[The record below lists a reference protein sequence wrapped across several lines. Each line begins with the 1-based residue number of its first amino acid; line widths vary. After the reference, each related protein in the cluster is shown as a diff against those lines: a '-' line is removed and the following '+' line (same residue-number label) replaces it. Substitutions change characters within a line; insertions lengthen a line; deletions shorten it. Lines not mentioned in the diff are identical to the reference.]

1 MANTILHKRSGTQG
15 SVPATGN
22 VSLGELVLNTYDG
35 RLFTKKNDGTAAI
48 VDLTQND
55 KITLSGDATGTST
68 NPAAGTAY
76 SNLAVT
82 LATVNSDVGF
92 FGGASGGGAQLS
104 YFTVNAKGLV
114 TSAGNAA
121 LNTQAVTQAAN
132 TTNITANATVGTVGF
147 DLTNT
152 SVTAGTYGSSS
163 SVPTI
168 TVDAKGRITGVTTNT
183 ISTSFTLAGTSGTAT
198 VAGGSTLTLAGTYG
212 VTVAVGST
220 YANISTPQDLRST
233 ASPTFANITAGE
245 ITVSGNS
252 ISSTNAIIS
261 IDPST
266 AGAGGT
272 VIIAGNL
279 QVTGT
284 TTTVNSTTLDVGDIN
299 ITLAKDSATD
309 AASNGA
315 GITVKGANDKTFTY
329 VSSGDNWAMNK
340 PLNITGGLTTSA
352 NTIVN
357 STLYAQGLYDNS
369 NRVLTTGTSFG
380 NSGGDA
386 SVSGAYNA
394 LALTLATVNT
404 NTGTFGNATYVARP
418 TVNAKGLITAVAET
432 KIAPA
437 FADITSTPTTLTGYG
452 ITDALS
458 TSSTIDGGTY

>member
-1 MANTILHKRSGTQG
+1 
-15 SVPATGN
+15 

-55 KITLSGDATGTST
+55 KITLSGDASGTST

-82 LATVNSDVGF
+82 LATVNSNTGTW
-92 FGGASGGGAQLS
+92 GGANGQIPT
-104 YFTVNAKGLV
+104 FTVNAKGLV
-114 TSAGNAA
+114 TAAGNIA
-121 LNTQAVTQAAN
+121 LDTQAVTLAAN
-132 TTNITANATVGTVGF
+132 STNITANTTVGSVAF

-152 SVTAGTYGSSS
+152 SVTAGNYGSATN
-163 SVPTI
+163 VPTI
-168 TVDAKGRITGVTTNT
+168 VVDAKGRVTSITTNS
-183 ISTSFTLAGTSGTAT
+183 ISTSFTVAGTSGTAT
-198 VAGGSTLTLAGTYG
+198 VAGASTLTFASTNG
-212 VTVAVGST
+212 VTIAVGST

-233 ASPTFANITAGE
+233 ASPTFANVTAGE
-245 ITVSGNS
+245 ITVTGNS

-266 AGAGGT
+266 AGVGGT

-284 TTTVNSTTLDVGDIN
+284 TTTVNSTTLDIGDIN
-299 ITLAKDSATD
+299 IILAKDSVTD

-329 VSSGDNWAMNK
+329 VSSSDNWAMNK

-357 STLYAQGLYDNS
+357 STLYAQSLYDNS
-369 NRVLTTGTSFG
+369 NRVLTSATSFS

-394 LALTLATVNT
+394 LLLTLATVNT

-418 TVNAKGLITAVAET
+418 TVNAKGLITAVAEA
-432 KIAPA
+432 KITPA
-437 FADITSTPTTLTGYG
+437 FADITSTPTTLSGYG

>member
-1 MANTILHKRSGTQG
+1 MSNTILHKRSGTQG

-22 VSLGELVLNTYDG
+22 VSLGELVINTYDG
-35 RLFTKKNDGTAAI
+35 RLFTKKNDGTAAVI
-48 VDLTQND
+48 DLTQND

-68 NPAAGTAY
+68 NPAAGSAY

-82 LATVNSDVGF
+82 LATVNSNTGTW
-92 FGGASGGGAQLS
+92 GGADGQIPTI
-104 YFTVNAKGLV
+104 TVNAKGLV
-114 TSAGNAA
+114 TASGNVA

-132 TTNITANATVGTVGF
+132 TTNITANATVGIVGF

-152 SVTAGTYGSSS
+152 AVTAGNYGSSS

-168 TVDAKGRITGVTTNT
+168 TVDAKGRITGVTTNS

-220 YANISTPQDLRST
+220 YANIATPQDLQTT
-233 ASPTFANITAGE
+233 ASPTFANVTAGE
-245 ITVSGNS
+245 ITITGNS
-252 ISSTNAIIS
+252 IGSTNAIIS

-266 AGAGGT
+266 AGVGGT

-284 TTTVNSTTLDVGDIN
+284 TTSVNSTTVEVGDLN
-299 ITLAKDSATD
+299 LTLAKDSATD

-315 GITVKGANDKTFTY
+315 GITIKGANDKTITY
-329 VSSGDNWAMNK
+329 VSAGDNWAMNK

-352 NTIVN
+352 NTAIN

-369 NRVLTTGTSFG
+369 NRVLTTGTSFA

-394 LALTLATVNT
+394 LSLTLATVNT
-404 NTGTFGNATYVARP
+404 TVGTFGNATYVSRP
-418 TVNAKGLITAVAET
+418 TVNAKGLVTAVAET
-432 KIAPA
+432 KITPA
-437 FADITSTPTTLTGYG
+437 FADITSTPTSLTGYG

>member
-1 MANTILHKRSGTQG
+1 MANTIIHKRSSTQN

-68 NPAAGTAY
+68 NPAAGSAY

-82 LATVNSDVGF
+82 LATVNSNTGTW
-92 FGGASGGGAQLS
+92 GGANGQIPT
-104 YFTVNAKGLV
+104 FTVNGKGLV
-114 TSAGNAA
+114 TAAGNVA

-152 SVTAGTYGSSS
+152 SVTAGTYGSAS

-168 TVDAKGRITGVTTNT
+168 VVDAKGRVTSITTNAIST
-183 ISTSFTLAGTSGTAT
+183 STSFTVAGTSGTAT

-212 VTVAVGST
+212 VTVAVGTT

-233 ASPTFANITAGE
+233 AGPTFANVTAGE
-245 ITVSGNS
+245 ITITGNS
-252 ISSTNAIIS
+252 ITSTNAVIS

-266 AGAGGT
+266 AGVGGT

-284 TTTVNSTTLDVGDIN
+284 TTTVNSTTIEVSDLNLV
-299 ITLAKDSATD
+299 LAKDSVTD

-340 PLNITGGLTTSA
+340 SLNITGGLTTSA

-369 NRVLTTGTSFG
+369 NRVLTTGTSFS

-394 LALTLATVNT
+394 LSLTLATVNT
-404 NTGTFGNATYVARP
+404 NVGTFGNATYVARP
-418 TVNAKGLITAVAET
+418 TVNAKGLITAVAEA

-437 FADITSTPTTLTGYG
+437 FADITSTPTTLSGYG

>member
-1 MANTILHKRSGTQG
+1 MANTILHKRSGTQS

-55 KITLSGDATGTST
+55 KITLSGDASGTST
-68 NPAAGTAY
+68 NPAAGAAY
-76 SNLAVT
+76 SNLSVT
-82 LATVNSDVGF
+82 LATVNSNIGT
-92 FGGASGGGAQLS
+92 FGGANGQIPT
-104 YFTVNAKGLV
+104 FTVNGKGLV
-114 TSAGNAA
+114 TAAGNVA

-132 TTNITANATVGTVGF
+132 TTNITANASVGTVGF

-152 SVTAGTYGSSS
+152 SVTAGNYGSAS

-168 TVDAKGRITGVTTNT
+168 VVDAKGRVTSVTTNA

-233 ASPTFANITAGE
+233 AGPTFANVTAGE
-245 ITVSGNS
+245 ITITGNS
-252 ISSTNAIIS
+252 ITSTNAVIS

-266 AGAGGT
+266 AGVGGT
-272 VIIAGNL
+272 VVIAGNL

-284 TTTVNSTTLDVGDIN
+284 TTTVNSTTLDIGDIN
-299 ITLAKDSATD
+299 ITLAKDSVTD

-340 PLNITGGLTTSA
+340 SLNITGGLTTSA

-357 STLYAQGLYDNS
+357 STLYAQSLYDNS
-369 NRVLTTGTSFG
+369 NRVLTTASSHA

-386 SVSGAYNA
+386 SVSGVYNA
-394 LALTLATVNT
+394 LVLTLATVNT

>member
-15 SVPATGN
+15 AVPLLAN
-22 VSLGELVLNTYDG
+22 LSLGELSINTWDG
-35 RLFTKKNDGTAAI
+35 RLYTKKNDGSNAI

-55 KITLSGDATGTST
+55 KITLSGDASGTST
-68 NPAAGTAY
+68 NPTAGTAY

-82 LATVNSDVGF
+82 LATVNSNTGTW
-92 FGGASGGGAQLS
+92 GGNGQIPA
-104 YFTVNAKGLV
+104 FTVNAKGLV
-114 TSAGNAA
+114 TAASNVA
-121 LNTQAVTQAAN
+121 LNTQAVTVAAN

-152 SVTAGTYGSSS
+152 TVTAGNYGSAA

-168 TVDAKGRITGVTTNT
+168 VVDAKGRVTSITTNA
-183 ISTSFTLAGTSGTAT
+183 ISTSFTVAGTSGTAT
-198 VAGGSTLTLAGTYG
+198 VSGGSTLTLAGTYG
-212 VTVAVGST
+212 VTVAVGTT
-220 YANISTPQDLRST
+220 YANIATPQDLRST
-233 ASPTFANITAGE
+233 AGPTFANVTAGE
-245 ITVSGNS
+245 ITITGNS
-252 ISSTNAIIS
+252 ITSTNAVIS

-266 AGAGGT
+266 AGVGGT
-272 VIIAGNL
+272 VVIAGNL

-284 TTTVNSTTLDVGDIN
+284 TTTVNSTTLDIGDIN
-299 ITLAKDSATD
+299 ITLAKDSVTD

-329 VSSGDNWAMNK
+329 VSAGDNWAMNK
-340 PLNITGGLTTSA
+340 ALNITGGLTTSA

-369 NRVLTTGTSFG
+369 NRVLTSATSHS

-386 SVSGAYNA
+386 TVSGVYNA
-394 LALTLATVNT
+394 LVLTLATVNT
-404 NTGTFGNATYVARP
+404 NVGTFGNATYVARP

-432 KIAPA
+432 KITPA
-437 FADITSTPTTLTGYG
+437 FADITGTPTTISGYG

>member
-1 MANTILHKRSGTQG
+1 MANTILHKRSGTQS

-55 KITLSGDATGTST
+55 KITLSGDASGTST
-68 NPAAGTAY
+68 NPAAGAAY
-76 SNLAVT
+76 SNLSVT
-82 LATVNSDVGF
+82 LATVNSNIGT
-92 FGGASGGGAQLS
+92 FGGANGQIPT
-104 YFTVNAKGLV
+104 FTVNGKGLV
-114 TSAGNAA
+114 TAAGNVA

-132 TTNITANATVGTVGF
+132 TTNITANASVGTVGF

-152 SVTAGTYGSSS
+152 SVTAGNYGSASS
-163 SVPTI
+163 IPTI
-168 TVDAKGRITGVTTNT
+168 VVDAKGRVTSVTTNA

-233 ASPTFANITAGE
+233 AGPTFANVTAGE
-245 ITVSGNS
+245 ITITGNS
-252 ISSTNAIIS
+252 ITSTNAVIS

-266 AGAGGT
+266 AGVGGT
-272 VIIAGNL
+272 VVIAGNL

-284 TTTVNSTTLDVGDIN
+284 TTTVNSTTLDIGDIN
-299 ITLAKDSATD
+299 ITLAKDSVTD

-340 PLNITGGLTTSA
+340 SLNITGGLTTSA

-357 STLYAQGLYDNS
+357 STLYAQSLYDNS
-369 NRVLTTGTSFG
+369 NRVLTTASSHA

-386 SVSGAYNA
+386 SVSGVYNA
-394 LALTLATVNT
+394 LVLTLATVNT